1 MGDVLLREVE
11 NGKFDDVP
19 DLVESIFSD
28 AIISRGF
35 PGAARV
41 SVSDILTKVQGSDGP
56 GSHRKM
62 IDAFPGAWVQWLANN
77 PGGLSREE
85 QIADYMNKMGDKIRG
100 LYSIPSNEDS
110 HVFSARFRNKQP
122 ANPPVSCVRKP
133 DICVLNS
140 AISDLPDGKVNW
152 EHLRAVV
159 EHKESLNPVAFQAA
173 YEELL
178 NYARLIFAS
187 QPNRRFVLGMA
198 ILGDYATFFYFDRAG
213 VISSDRFHIHEN
225 PEKFLRVIVGFLFAS
240 NTDLGYDPT
249 IVLKDGKGFVTVK
262 DKKYEIER
270 IIYVE
275 SSLRGR
281 GTVCYLAILDGKKYV
296 IKDSWVDISRQSPEH
311 QILKQLRGVAGV
323 PTIAAY
329 EVVKIGMEKD
339 TTKRFRKFLKK
350 TKFFNAREL
359 VWRRIL
365 AKAENREHRRI
376 VMTPYG
382 DSLETFS
389 SLIELVSGI
398 RDLVLIVR
406 DLADNDILHRDL
418 SLRNVILAKLD
429 ESSPLRRAFLIDY
442 DLAINFIIQNSRTA
456 KGPSNG
462 YLCLSWLLSFL
473 IPTQM
478 VIPKSLMRPNNEER
492 KNFNFAAS
500 EIGRW
505 AGLDM
510 DNANLEDIQMRKE
523 KSVNNLPRFKSN
535 VLGQFSPYF
544 KDLHPCLL
552 AMHEVLFTRQAQ
564 NSKRLGRG
572 KAVLDAWAAM
582 SKEERDL
589 ASDDFKE
596 KVSEAKEDVPLS
608 DQHQDE
614 VFSDLVKILDDTLDD
629 LSKKHGSPPPVTVVN
644 NPSAFAIDAAAESP
658 AVAARKK
665 KRTVV
670 RKVAKVEDAENPL
683 GIGESGNADNGMR
696 GAASEDPRLEPNLDE
711 KPNVGVGRVLRS
723 FVKKTNPPPPSVRN
737 STRRSARS
745 GPPEQSSRRLRS
757 ATKPSGS
764 KRASSLNSGMPL

>member
-1 MGDVLLREVE
+1 
-11 NGKFDDVP
+11 
-19 DLVESIFSD
+19 
-28 AIISRGF
+28 
-35 PGAARV
+35 
-41 SVSDILTKVQGSDGP
+41 
-56 GSHRKM
+56 M

-249 IVLKDGKGFVTVK
+249 IFLKDGKGFITVK
-262 DKKYEIER
+262 GKKYEIER

-329 EVVKIGMEKD
+329 EVVKIGQEKD

-359 VWRRIL
+359 AWRRIL
-365 AKAENREHRRI
+365 AIAENREHRRI

-442 DLAINFIIQNSRTA
+442 DFAINFIIQNFENA
-456 KGPSNG
+456 KGHRTGTLPFMALELLDSDADGNPKVAHA
-462 YLCLSWLLSFL
+462 YYHDLESIFYILCWICTIL
-473 IPTQM
+473 QG
-478 VIPKSLMRPNNEER
+478 PNNEER

-500 EIGRW
+500 EIGMW
-505 AGLDM
+505 AGLH
-510 DNANLEDIQMRKE
+510 
-523 KSVNNLPRFKSN
+523 VNNPNLGDIRVRKQDSIHYLNRFKSN
-535 VLGQFSPYF
+535 VLGEFSPYF

-552 AMHEVLFTRQAQ
+552 AMRWVLFPKEAEFPD
-564 NSKRLGRG
+564 KLEEG
-572 KAVLDAWAAM
+572 KAVLKEWAAM
-582 SKEERDL
+582 SKEEREL
-589 ASDDFKE
+589 ASDDFKK
-596 KVSEAKEDVPLS
+596 KVRDAKLAVPLS
-608 DQHQDE
+608 NQYQDE
-614 VFSDLVKILDDTLDD
+614 VISDLVKILDDTLDG

-644 NPSAFAIDAAAESP
+644 NPSAFAVDAAADSP

-670 RKVAKVEDAENPL
+670 RKAAKIEVAENPL
-683 GIGESGNADNGMR
+683 GVGESGNAGNGMR
-696 GAASEDPRLEPNLDE
+696 GTASEDPGLEPNLYE
-711 KPNVGVGRVLRS
+711 KPNVGVGRILRS
-723 FVKKTNPPPPSVRN
+723 FVKKTNPPPPSVRK

-745 GPPEQSSRRLRS
+745 GPSTAPEQSSRTLRS
-757 ATKPSGS
+757 AMKPSGS
-764 KRASSLNSGMPL
+764 KRASSLNRGMPL